1 MFLINHLFEH
11 LFSFFFLISNVTAD
25 LTVILAVTVAVA
37 EPVFAFDSI
46 LASIASGF
54 VASFATSAGATVRLP
69 AVGHVDF
76 TASGFTGAASERVAC
91 SESWPLPAGLTKM
104 TGRRS
109 GLDVGTGLACLAIVV
124 GTVAEGV
131 PAAGIVV
138 GIAGLVV
145 ARSPEEVGCTWVVG
159 ITAVNIT
166 VTVVV
171 DLAVLI
177 AGSGWGCTLRART
190 FRTQGGLVHH
200 G

>member
-1 MFLINHLFEH
+1 LINHLFER

-25 LTVILAVTVAVA
+25 LAVILVVTVAVM
-37 EPVFAFDSI
+37 ESVFAFDSI
-46 LASIASGF
+46 AASIASDF

-69 AVGHVDF
+69 AVGHFDF
-76 TASGFTGAASERVAC
+76 TASDFTGAASERAAC
-91 SESWPLPAGLTKM
+91 SESWPLPAGI

-109 GLDVGTGLACLAIVV
+109 GLDVGTGLACLAVVV

-138 GIAGLVV
+138 GIAGPVV
-145 ARSPEEVGCTWVVG
+145 ACSLEEVGCAWVVG
-159 ITAVNIT
+159 ITAVHIT
-166 VTVVV
+166 VMVAV

>member
-1 MFLINHLFEH
+1 MINHLFER

-25 LTVILAVTVAVA
+25 LAVILVVTVAVM
-37 EPVFAFDSI
+37 ESVFAFDSI
-46 LASIASGF
+46 AASIASDF
-54 VASFATSAGATVRLP
+54 VAAFATSAGA
-69 AVGHVDF
+69 AVGHFDF
-76 TASGFTGAASERVAC
+76 TASDFTGAASERATC
-91 SESWPLPAGLTKM
+91 SESWPLPAGI

-109 GLDVGTGLACLAIVV
+109 GLDVGTGLACLAVVV

-138 GIAGLVV
+138 GIAGPVV
-145 ARSPEEVGCTWVVG
+145 ACSLEEVGCAWVVG
-159 ITAVNIT
+159 ITAVHIT
-166 VTVVV
+166 VMVAV

>member
-69 AVGHVDF
+69 AVDRFDF
-76 TASGFTGAASERVAC
+76 TAPDFTGAACERVTC
-91 SESWPLPAGLTKM
+91 SESWPLPAGI
-104 TGRRS
+104 TGRRT

-145 ARSPEEVGCTWVVG
+145 VRSPEEVGCTWVVG
-159 ITAVNIT
+159 ITAVDIT